1 MNNQELNENM
11 YDVAVE
17 LLSKN
22 HSLNYRTKGMSMYP
36 TLRPGD
42 KAIVE
47 KCEADKCKRGDIV
60 VFRQDNKLICH
71 RIIKSDFRR
80 GELSILTKGDN
91 CRKADKPFTSDSL
104 LGIVRVFERD
114 AKQRSFDDNRHH
126 ISKFIYQNLPK
137 SGLIYNRMHHL
148 LSKAFIS
155 VSSLRTN
162 FPMVI
167 QHSEKLFW
175 LNAIISVLQGI
186 LPFVT
191 LVLIKFLIDVLT
203 KQNYSANIWLLLSAT
218 AVSFIVT
225 AIISELKTFYSEK
238 ISQSVSKNIYQ
249 KLQQRHSTLA
259 LSHYENPEHQDKI
272 HRAVQEASYR
282 PLKIVNA
289 VLNAIKSV
297 SSAVILLL
305 LFVFI
310 RWYLIFILIAAVLP
324 GMISRIYFSQ
334 KNYRLKK
341 DQSQRE
347 REMYYYNRIL
357 TGIPFAKELK
367 LFSFMHYFLN
377 RFRKVQNRLFDERIK
392 LRRSEMRVGIASQ
405 IFAVMLIFISLGV
418 VAFLN
423 INGKISIG
431 TLVMFF
437 FAFQRGY
444 TVLSEF
450 FKAFTQIA
458 EDNIFLQDFSEFLNS
473 TLTEKRAEPIQEFSL
488 TKGISIRNLN
498 FSYENSRREALH
510 NINLEIP
517 AGKTV
522 ALVGANGSGKTT
534 LIKLLCGFYE
544 AVSGQILYDN
554 KNAID
559 IGQENICRNISAVF
573 QDFALYN
580 IPAIENL
587 YLGDFSREFDENK
600 ARKAA
605 ETAGVAEVLSG
616 LSQGYKTML
625 GNLFKGGEELSV
637 GQWQKIAIARA
648 IYRDAPL
655 LLFDEPSSALDA
667 TSEQEILAK
676 LREFSRGKTTII
688 ISHRLSSVQWADKI
702 CVLDKGT
709 IVEEGTH
716 EQLIEQRG
724 KYYQLYSASKSN
736 GSK

>member
-1 MNNQELNENM
+1 MNEPELNESM
-11 YDVAVE
+11 YEVAVE
-17 LLSKN
+17 MLSKN
-22 HSLNYRTKGMSMYP
+22 HLLNYRTKGMSMYP

-42 KAIVE
+42 KALVQ
-47 KCEADKCKRGDIV
+47 KCEAGDCSRGDIV
-60 VFRQDNKLICH
+60 VFRQEKQLVCH
-71 RIIKSDFRR
+71 RIYKIEYQAGNLVFH
-80 GELSILTKGDN
+80 TKGDN
-91 CRKADKPFTSDSL
+91 NPKPDKPFRTENL
-104 LGIVRVFERD
+104 LGIVRSFERNG
-114 AKQRSFDDNRHH
+114 KTFSLSGKSNSF
-126 ISKFIYQNLPK
+126 SKFLYLKFPNAAL
-137 SGLIYNRMHHL
+137 LYNRMHYV

-175 LNAIISVLQGI
+175 LNAVISVLQVI

-203 KQNYSANIWLLLSAT
+203 KQNYSANIWLLLIAT
-218 AVSFIVT
+218 AVSFIFT
-225 AIISELKTFYSEK
+225 ALLSELKTYYSEK
-238 ISQSVSKNIYQ
+238 ISQSVSKNTYQ

-259 LSHYENPEHQDKI
+259 LSYYENPEQQDKI

-297 SSAVILLL
+297 TSATVLLF

-310 RWYLIFILIAAVLP
+310 RWYLIFILFAAILP
-324 GMISRIYFSQ
+324 GMISRIIFSQ
-334 KNYRLKK
+334 KHYRLKK
-341 DQSQRE
+341 EQSQRE
-347 REMYYYNRIL
+347 REMYYYNRVL

-367 LFSFMHYFLN
+367 LFNFTKYFLN
-377 RFRKVQNRLFDERIK
+377 RFRKVQNRLFDERLK
-392 LRRSEMRVGIASQ
+392 LRRSEMRFGIASQ
-405 IFAVMLIFISLGV
+405 VFAVMLIFISLGV

-423 INGKISIG
+423 IKGKISIG
-431 TLVMFF
+431 TLVLFF

-444 TVLSEF
+444 NVLSEF
-450 FKAFTQIA
+450 FRVFTQIA
-458 EDNIFLQDFSEFLNS
+458 EDNIFLQDFSEFLD
-473 TLTEKRAEPIQEFSL
+473 TAQAEKRKEPTQEFSL

-517 AGKTV
+517 AGKSV

-544 AVSGQILYDN
+544 ASSGQILFDD
-554 KNAID
+554 KNIND

-605 ETAGVAEVLSG
+605 QTAGVDEVLSG

-667 TSEQEILAK
+667 TSEQNILEK

-688 ISHRLSSVQWADKI
+688 ISHRLSSVQWADRI
-702 CVLDKGT
+702 CVIDKGT
-709 IVEEGTH
+709 IIEEGTH
-716 EQLIEQRG
+716 ESLLALRG
-724 KYYQLYSASKSN
+724 KYYELYSASRFGN
-736 GSK
+736 IL